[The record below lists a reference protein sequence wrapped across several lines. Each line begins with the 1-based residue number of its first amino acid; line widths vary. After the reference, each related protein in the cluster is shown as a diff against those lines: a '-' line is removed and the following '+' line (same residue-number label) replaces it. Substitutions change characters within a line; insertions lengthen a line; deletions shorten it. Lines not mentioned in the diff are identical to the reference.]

1 MSTSTQPSA
10 PRRAVEPTI
19 LWDEVVK
26 ARAVVAQQRH
36 LPSSRTSSIA
46 RAELLSALE
55 AYVKSLTNQRRPIP
69 YGLRDELRIRRLTR
83 HTYSLRAA
91 RNPGVALG
99 HLEVQWSSSF
109 AVGAHAAND
118 ATQIGSPLPR
128 KHSAGVSI
136 LFRPWAVL

>member
-19 LWDEVVK
+19 LWDKVVK

-36 LPSSRTSSIA
+36 LPTSRTSSIA

-55 AYVKSLTNQRRPIP
+55 AYVESLTNQRRPIP

-83 HTYSLRAA
+83 H
-91 RNPGVALG
+91 
-99 HLEVQWSSSF
+99 E
-109 AVGAHAAND
+109 
-118 ATQIGSPLPR
+118 
-128 KHSAGVSI
+128 
-136 LFRPWAVL
+136 